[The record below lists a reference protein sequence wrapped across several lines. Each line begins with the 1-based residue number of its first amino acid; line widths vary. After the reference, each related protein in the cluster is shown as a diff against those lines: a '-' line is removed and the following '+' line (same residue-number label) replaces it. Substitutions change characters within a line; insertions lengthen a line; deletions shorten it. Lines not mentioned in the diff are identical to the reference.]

1 MSEWPHLLRHQSAA
15 MPTVVLLT
23 EFMGT
28 EHAFA
33 VPLRVPELFQGRFS
47 NALLQSHFFLAEL
60 CLPCCELCG
69 YQRNEDGL
77 YTENNFWIRTA
88 ALLHRKPYHQ
98 EYYPT
103 PCFYLWADSAGLLS
117 PAMFCSLFDCAGW
130 VMYMMIIFH
139 HFSNFPQLM
148 TISCLS
154 IFGSQCLGDL
164 KIHINGEESGLVDLS
179 ELKDNQMRLK
189 LEKLFNRKQI
199 APNTVCSQ
207 KHCSTLLKSV
217 NHSCLYFLMILTSN
231 HRAQFCCF

>member
-1 MSEWPHLLRHQSAA
+1 
-15 MPTVVLLT
+15 
-23 EFMGT
+23 
-28 EHAFA
+28 
-33 VPLRVPELFQGRFS
+33 
-47 NALLQSHFFLAEL
+47 
-60 CLPCCELCG
+60 
-69 YQRNEDGL
+69 
-77 YTENNFWIRTA
+77 
-88 ALLHRKPYHQ
+88 
-98 EYYPT
+98 
-103 PCFYLWADSAGLLS
+103 
-117 PAMFCSLFDCAGW
+117 
-130 VMYMMIIFH
+130 MMIIFH

-148 TISCLS
+148 TVSCLS

-179 ELKDNQMRLK
+179 KLKDNQMRLK